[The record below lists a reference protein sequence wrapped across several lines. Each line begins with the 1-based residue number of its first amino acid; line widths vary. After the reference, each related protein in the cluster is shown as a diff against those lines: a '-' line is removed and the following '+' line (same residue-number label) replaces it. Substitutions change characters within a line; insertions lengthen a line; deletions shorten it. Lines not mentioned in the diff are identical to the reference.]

1 MRIML
6 IVVLIGILAV
16 TGYGLY
22 FIRTVTHDPDVWHV
36 DPRSVPPADT
46 PNTVRVAPQALTEYP
61 VDFEAPVYD
70 ADAAQLARAFDTFVM
85 EQPRVERIAGSLET
99 GTSTL
104 ALYSRSRFW
113 HSDMGVN
120 RQRVDAWLKSIE
132 SFRSETQTLPSPT
145 AEASE

>member
-46 PNTVRVAPQALTEYP
+46 PNTVRVA
-61 VDFEAPVYD
+61 
-70 ADAAQLARAFDTFVM
+70 RASS
-85 EQPRVERIAGSLET
+85 GSR
-99 GTSTL
+99 
-104 ALYSRSRFW
+104 ARSRRDGSHTF
-113 HSDMGVN
+113 SGP
-120 RQRVDAWLKSIE
+120 RR
-132 SFRSETQTLPSPT
+132 
-145 AEASE
+145 